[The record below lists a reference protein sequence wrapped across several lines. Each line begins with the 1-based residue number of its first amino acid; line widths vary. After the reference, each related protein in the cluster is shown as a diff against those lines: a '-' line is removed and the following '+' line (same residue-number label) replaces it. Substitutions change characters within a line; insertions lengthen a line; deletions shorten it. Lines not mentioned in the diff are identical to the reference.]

1 MIPIRPIPH
10 QTKSLH
16 GAWTP
21 LHSTE
26 HTNTPSTEHRDHAN
40 TLTRP
45 LRPQVGFESV
55 GYRAAVVA
63 EAEGGGG
70 KQLLAPSSS
79 LEPLLTPSKLAA
91 PWASD
96 SARGSPER
104 VAFTSTASTSTQAL
118 GDDAG
123 AALPLRR

>member
-1 MIPIRPIPH
+1 
-10 QTKSLH
+10 
-16 GAWTP
+16 
-21 LHSTE
+21 
-26 HTNTPSTEHRDHAN
+26 
-40 TLTRP
+40 

-70 KQLLAPSSS
+70 KQLLAPSSSLEPLLTPSKQLLAPSSS